1 MVKDPICGMELDKSA
16 IHSSL
21 IFKEK
26 EYYFDS
32 ESCETLFRKLN
43 KIELLD
49 REGSAVAETE
59 RKMIA
64 YNTLKQLAVTIAHYI
79 RNANTTISAQAQ
91 IHDLPIIKRESEKIE
106 SVVSALLSLS
116 DIRPQKYVMTEED
129 AILDLRN
136 TLEDKLSGAEG
147 LK

>member
-1 MVKDPICGMELDKSA
+1 MKAIDPICGMEMDEGM
-16 IHSSL
+16 IHSKL
-21 IFKEK
+21 TFKGK

-43 KIELLD
+43 KIELPAK
-49 REGSAVAETE
+49 EEPAIAETE
-59 RKMIA
+59 KKMIA

-79 RNANTTISAQAQ
+79 RNANTAI
-91 IHDLPIIKRESEKIE
+91 
-106 SVVSALLSLS
+106 SALLSLS
-116 DIRPQKYVMTEED
+116 DIKLRKYVMTEEE

-136 TLEDKLSGAEG
+136 TLKDKLLDTEE